1 MPSDDVAEFGGWPR
15 PPQWV
20 WAVAGVVA
28 AAVLAGVVIA
38 HTWSHHAAA
47 AWRSKSPAAAPAPLR
62 GPPVPA
68 GRSAAWWLS
77 AAGTCGPAAYLPQI
91 GLAPQHAA
99 SHVRVLI
106 VAPICGRS
114 AATAPS
120 H

>member
-38 HTWSHHAAA
+38 HTRSHHAAA

-62 GPPVPA
+62 GPPYQPGGLRPGGPRPRA
-68 GRSAAWWLS
+68 RADRPPTCHKSAW
-77 AAGTCGPAAYLPQI
+77 
-91 GLAPQHAA
+91 
-99 SHVRVLI
+99 
-106 VAPICGRS
+106 
-114 AATAPS
+114 PS
-120 H
+120 NTPLLM